1 MPCEASS
8 GKYPMHD
15 GATTMRWNQANP
27 RPLPSW
33 TAPERAKH
41 EWLIR
46 EAFKL
51 ANQAVDNGNC
61 PYAGLLATAV
71 NADGSGGEI
80 KLRHCNGVHGKD
92 GPNQHTRGHP
102 DLTDHGEAGA
112 IRAACAAMSLEEL
125 STLTFYTSTEAC
137 AMCSTAIFWAGCPT
151 IVYGCPAPARGA
163 LATLPQY
170 KESESPYCGNYGA
183 MSAPAPSGGRGVDIW
198 RILDGIPNTA
208 GKVREVIGPLL
219 PEEGMDT

>member
-1 MPCEASS
+1 MMGSPGTAAAVGAAAAAAFACGRCMPCEASS

-92 GPNQHTRGHP
+92 
-102 DLTDHGEAGA
+102 
-112 IRAACAAMSLEEL
+112 
-125 STLTFYTSTEAC
+125 
-137 AMCSTAIFWAGCPT
+137 
-151 IVYGCPAPARGA
+151 V
-163 LATLPQY
+163 
-170 KESESPYCGNYGA
+170 K
-183 MSAPAPSGGRGVDIW
+183 
-198 RILDGIPNTA
+198 
-208 GKVREVIGPLL
+208 
-219 PEEGMDT
+219 